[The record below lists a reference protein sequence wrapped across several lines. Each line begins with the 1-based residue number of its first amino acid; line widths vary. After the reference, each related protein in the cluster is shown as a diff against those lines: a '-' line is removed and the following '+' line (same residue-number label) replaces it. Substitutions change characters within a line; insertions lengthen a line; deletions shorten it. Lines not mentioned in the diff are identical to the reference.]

1 MSIYLSRLLK
11 VFTEFSSAAITLA
24 VLTIVFNSAL
34 FIPVASA
41 AEELAAPSIESSDKE
56 ELKFPGE
63 ETNNKLV
70 YHFNKSDQT
79 YQLAVLNTIRNM
91 LRMYGDD
98 IKIVVSVM
106 GPGIHVLL
114 KEPGIPVIKAVS
126 DQIESLAFYGVEFHA
141 CGNTIHDIGKKDSD
155 VKDFATIV
163 EAGVSDLMTLQQQ
176 GYAYI
181 RW

>member
-1 MSIYLSRLLK
+1 MSVYLPRLLK
-11 VFTEFSSAAITLA
+11 VFTGFAPTTLTLAALTIIFSSSL
-24 VLTIVFNSAL
+24 LM
-34 FIPVASA
+34 PVASA
-41 AEELAAPSIESSDKE
+41 AEELVAPSIENSDQE

-106 GPGIHVLL
+106 GPGIHILL
-114 KEPGIPVIKAVS
+114 KEPGVPVIKAVR
-126 DQIESLAFYGVEFHA
+126 DQVESLAFYGVEFHA
-141 CGNTIHDIGKKDSD
+141 CGNTIHDIGKTEND
-155 VKDFATIV
+155 VKDFATVV
-163 EAGVSDLMTLQQQ
+163 EAGISDLMTLQQQ

-181 RW
+181 SW

>member
-1 MSIYLSRLLK
+1 MFVYLSCLLRQIAGFTLIFLLL
-11 VFTEFSSAAITLA
+11 VFT
-24 VLTIVFNSAL
+24 SAL
-34 FIPVASA
+34 LDPVIAQATELPAPTMQSNS
-41 AEELAAPSIESSDKE
+41 EEG

-63 ETNNKLV
+63 ESNNKLV
-70 YHFNKSDQT
+70 YHFNQSDGT

-114 KEPGIPVIKAVS
+114 KEPGIPVLKPVS

-141 CGNTIHDIGKKDSD
+141 CGNTIHDIGKENKD
-155 VKDFATIV
+155 VKDFATVV